1 MLESKECLNK
11 KHAVEADIHLYKKYS
26 MHLNSICE
34 SVSRSGDG
42 KSLDVLL
49 IS

>member
-11 KHAVEADIHLYKKYS
+11 KHTMDADTHSYKKYS

-34 SVSRSGDG
+34 SVSRCGDG